1 MFFKSPQRAAL
12 ISIISN
18 LTLTTGKAGVAVIS
32 GSTAILSEALHSSLD
47 LLASLMAWL
56 ALKFS
61 ASPPDRE
68 HPYGHGKFENLSGFL
83 EGLLIF
89 GVAAGIFYQ
98 AGHRLLH
105 PVPVRFLTIA
115 MGIMGLSAGLNL
127 IIATYLYK
135 AARRFDSVAL
145 EADAAHLLT
154 DVYTSVGVL
163 IGLVGYYLSGH
174 HLFDTIPALLVGL
187 VILYTAFKITW
198 KSLAGLID
206 TRLPE
211 IEEGEIRSLVQSFSP
226 VLELTQLKSRKS
238 GPTRHLDLNLLIC
251 GRESLTKIH
260 SLCDEIEDKIKARFP
275 RAEVQIHPEP
285 CISGE
290 NHCKS
295 ETCICPFRLD
305 ITYWTPNS
313 STPSPAQ
320 PDDDE

>member
-12 ISIISN
+12 LSIISN
-18 LTLTTGKAGVAVIS
+18 LTLTSGKAGVAVMS

-47 LLASLMAWL
+47 LLASLMAWI

-89 GVAAGIFYQ
+89 AVAVGIFYQ
-98 AGHRLLH
+98 AGQRLFH
-105 PVPVRFLTIA
+105 PVPVRFLYTA
-115 MGIMGLSAGLNL
+115 MGMMGLSAGLNL
-127 IIATYLYK
+127 LVATYLYK

-187 VILYTAFKITW
+187 VILYTAARITW
-198 KSLAGLID
+198 KSLSGLID

-211 IEEGEIRSLVQSFSP
+211 TEEHKIRELVRSFSP
-226 VLELTQLKSRKS
+226 ILELTKLKSRKS
-238 GPTRHLDLNLLIC
+238 GPVRHLDLVLLIC

-260 SLCDEIEDKIKARFP
+260 TLCDDIEAQIKAQFP
-275 RAEVQIHPEP
+275 GALVHIHPEP
-285 CISGE
+285 CLKGE
-290 NHCKS
+290 NRCLS
-295 ETCICPFRLD
+295 ETCTCPFRLD
-305 ITYWTPNS
+305 ITLPASEPTP
-313 STPSPAQ
+313 PSPRQ
-320 PDDDE
+320 DNNR